1 MWGYGLNLFYFL
13 LLLVLSPFLIYTA
26 IRKKKYRDGWA
37 EKFLGLCPH
46 RSNRKRCIWL
56 HAVSVGEIQLLA
68 PLIGELTEQDPTI
81 ECVIS
86 TTTRTGRALAE
97 KKYPGHQVFYCPL
110 DFTWAIRNA
119 IDRIRPDLL
128 VLSELELWPNLI
140 FSAHHR
146 HIPTVVINGRLSE
159 KS

>member
-1 MWGYGLNLFYFL
+1 MWGYGLNLFYVL
-13 LLLVLSPFLIYTA
+13 LLFVLSPFLLYTA

-37 EKFLGLCPH
+37 EKFLGLCPR

-68 PLIGELTEQDPTI
+68 PLIRQLTEQDPSI

-97 KKYPGHQVFYCPL
+97 KKYPEHLVYHLLLQQVLVQVLVQEQEFQ
-110 DFTWAIRNA
+110 
-119 IDRIRPDLL
+119 LL
-128 VLSELELWPNLI
+128 VLLVQEPVL
-140 FSAHHR
+140 
-146 HIPTVVINGRLSE
+146 V
-159 KS
+159 